1 MATTYVCPNSVL
13 AGNVLRTNM
22 LNAAAVL
29 PALPVPNP
37 HNDPQIYYVRS
48 LADVAQS
55 CMHCRR
61 MVVPVDNLI
70 AYRHAG
76 ANQRAYDVRWYGT
89 NDGIR
94 YLLSMTTGNNQLNN
108 FILPI
113 DPTAT
118 ATINANTL
126 VPSVDA
132 SWVYTNLAHA
142 NYFSHRLHQPSGAVP
157 GIPGTTFELGFQNS
171 NNTAGFGLVHTLYR
185 HPQLAI
191 AGVGNAPGHNST
203 QDLSGLNTNLRRAT
217 DVFGA
222 GTGIREIAVAD
233 QGRIGIRGVYNGN
246 SIRIII
252 TAHPHRVLTAYHGA
266 NVIPGFLHNPVTRR
280 RWQ

>member
-13 AGNVLRTNM
+13 VGHVLRTNG
-22 LNAAAVL
+22 LNAATL
-29 PALPVPNP
+29 PVLPVPNP
-37 HNDPQIYYVRS
+37 HNDPGIYYVRS

-61 MVVPVDNLI
+61 TVVPVNNLI

-76 ANQRAYDVRWYGT
+76 ANQRAYDVSWYGT
-89 NDGIR
+89 ENGIR
-94 YLLSMTTGNNQLNN
+94 YLLSMTTGLNHVNN

-113 DPTAT
+113 DPVTTPAI
-118 ATINANTL
+118 AANTL

-132 SWVYTNLAHA
+132 GWVHTNLAHA
-142 NYFSHRLHQPSGAVP
+142 NYHAHRLNNPNGAVP
-157 GIPGTTFELGFQNS
+157 SINGTAFELGFQNS

-185 HPQLAI
+185 HPRLAVDGI
-191 AGVGNAPGHNST
+191 GNAPANNST

-217 DVFGA
+217 EGFGA

-233 QGRIGIRGVYNGN
+233 QGRIGIRGVYSGD
-246 SIRIII
+246 SIRIVI
-252 TAHPHRVLTAYHGA
+252 TAHPHRILTAYNGA
-266 NVIPGFLHNPVTRR
+266 HVIQGFLHNPVTRR